1 MELSEDDLQRVQEI
15 RNLSPEFLAEAV
27 TWWNTQATQKIRQFV
42 VVTCYYEF
50 LAMQADDVDG
60 FVTWLEESG
69 ELDGEL
75 DFDSGL

>member
-1 MELSEDDLQRVQEI
+1 MEISDDDLERLHEI
-15 RNLSPEFLAEAV
+15 RNLPVSFLREAV
-27 TWWNTQATQKIRQFV
+27 NWWNTQATAKVQQFV
-42 VVTCYYEF
+42 IVTCYYEF
-50 LAMQADDVDG
+50 LAMQADNVDG